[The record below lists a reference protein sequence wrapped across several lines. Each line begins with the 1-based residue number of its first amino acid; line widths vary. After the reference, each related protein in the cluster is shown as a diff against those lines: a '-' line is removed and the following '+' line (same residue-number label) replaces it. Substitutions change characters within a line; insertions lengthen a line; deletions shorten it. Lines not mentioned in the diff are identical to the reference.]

1 MAELKISIQKDTRPN
16 RTKPYLVRWTVEY
29 NPHTGKQK
37 RYSKSFAKRKNAEY
51 FCQQKQDELGSGL
64 SRDEVNITL
73 KELCDKFSTVHKASY
88 TSGTS
93 ACYRYTIHRLESFF
107 NPHILIQQIRQDHAE
122 EFIAQI
128 DYVGTEY
135 LDKNVHISDSA
146 RNIHL
151 RNCKKIFNKAVE
163 WKFIRSNPFANL
175 KQVKATK
182 MLWHR
187 ITIKE
192 FKSLMDQ
199 TPNLKL
205 RAFYAVMYGC
215 GLRSGEAINLL
226 ALGKNIDF
234 ESDQIHLFSR
244 PGTKDVPPFLLKD
257 KESRSI
263 TMPFWV
269 KKLLQELYNEHKQ
282 DCPFLFM
289 TIDRWQIV
297 QQKWFKI
304 RQQGLSRDWQNN
316 MLTNSKYRNFQ
327 SYCLKAG
334 IKTADKLCLHC
345 LRKSWACNLAEN
357 GIAPKTLCELGGWSN
372 PSTLHEYYTRVSD
385 ANRDKARQVL
395 DDLMIK

>member
-1 MAELKISIQKDTRPN
+1 
-16 RTKPYLVRWTVEY
+16 
-29 NPHTGKQK
+29 
-37 RYSKSFAKRKNAEY
+37 
-51 FCQQKQDELGSGL
+51 
-64 SRDEVNITL
+64 
-73 KELCDKFSTVHKASY
+73 
-88 TSGTS
+88 
-93 ACYRYTIHRLESFF
+93 
-107 NPHILIQQIRQDHAE
+107 
-122 EFIAQI
+122 
-128 DYVGTEY
+128 
-135 LDKNVHISDSA
+135 
-146 RNIHL
+146 
-151 RNCKKIFNKAVE
+151 
-163 WKFIRSNPFANL
+163 
-175 KQVKATK
+175 

-187 ITIKE
+187 ITVKE
-192 FKSLMDQ
+192 FKSLMEQ
-199 TPNLKL
+199 TPNLRL

-244 PGTKDVPPFLLKD
+244 PGTKDIPPFLLKD

-289 TIDRWQIV
+289 TIDRWKIV
-297 QQKWFKI
+297 QQNWFKL

-316 MLTNSKYRNFQ
+316 MLTNNKYRNFQ

-395 DDLMIK
+395 DDLMME